1 VSKVNRNAAF
11 ATGALIGAAV
21 ALVYRRRHE
30 LPSGAV
36 PTVDP
41 RAEELRQKLAE
52 ARTSRADEDDFEAA
66 GQGAETVI
74 AEEDP
79 KKRPFSQPP
88 GDEFEAMRRRIHEE
102 GKAAAEEMRRE
113 GGS

>member
-1 VSKVNRNAAF
+1 VSNVNRNAAF
-11 ATGALIGAAV
+11 TVGALIGAAA
-21 ALVYRRRHE
+21 ALLYRRR
-30 LPSGAV
+30 PQV
-36 PTVDP
+36 PTSDP

-74 AEEDP
+74 TDEDP
-79 KKRPFSQPP
+79 KQRPFSRPP

-113 GGS
+113 GA

>member
-1 VSKVNRNAAF
+1 MNRNAAF
-11 ATGALIGAAV
+11 TVGALLGAAT
-21 ALVYRRRHE
+21 ALLYRRR
-30 LPSGAV
+30 PQPRS
-36 PTVDP
+36 VDP

-74 AEEDP
+74 AEETP
-79 KKRPFSQPP
+79 KRRPFSPPP

-113 GGS
+113 GA

>member
-1 VSKVNRNAAF
+1 MNRNTAF
-11 ATGALIGAAV
+11 AAGALLGAAA
-21 ALVYRRRHE
+21 ALFYRHRPLVH
-30 LPSGAV
+30 PGAA
-36 PTVDP
+36 PPADP

-74 AEEDP
+74 TDEDP
-79 KKRPFSQPP
+79 KKRPFSPAP

-102 GKAAAEEMRRE
+102 GKAAAEEMRHE
-113 GGS
+113 GG

>member
-1 VSKVNRNAAF
+1 VSNVNRNAVF
-11 ATGALIGAAV
+11 AAGALIGAAA
-21 ALVYRRRHE
+21 ALLYRRRPQ
-30 LPSGAV
+30 LPTA
-36 PTVDP
+36 DP

-66 GQGAETVI
+66 GQGAETVV
-74 AEEDP
+74 ADEDP
-79 KKRPFSQPP
+79 KTRPFSRPP

-113 GGS
+113 GG

>member
-1 VSKVNRNAAF
+1 MNRNAAF
-11 ATGALIGAAV
+11 AAGALLGAAA
-21 ALVYRRRHE
+21 ALFYRRRHE
-30 LPSGAV
+30 FQAGAA
-36 PTVDP
+36 PPVDS
-41 RAEELRQKLAE
+41 RADELRQKLAE

-74 AEEDP
+74 ADEDP
-79 KKRPFSQPP
+79 KQRPFSRPP

-113 GGS
+113 GA

>member
-1 VSKVNRNAAF
+1 MNRGSLFAA
-11 ATGALIGAAV
+11 GALIGAAA
-21 ALVYRRRHE
+21 ALLYRRRPQ
-30 LPSGAV
+30 LPSM
-36 PTVDP
+36 DP

-79 KKRPFSQPP
+79 KKRPFSRPP
-88 GDEFEAMRRRIHEE
+88 DDEFEAMRKRIHEE

-113 GGS
+113 GT

>member
-1 VSKVNRNAAF
+1 MNRNAAF

-30 LPSGAV
+30 LRSGAV

-41 RAEELRQKLAE
+41 RTEELRQKLAE

-113 GGS
+113 GE

>member
-11 ATGALIGAAV
+11 AAGALLGAAA
-21 ALVYRRRHE
+21 ALLYRRRHE
-30 LPSGAV
+30 LHPGAT
-36 PTVDP
+36 PPADP

-79 KKRPFSQPP
+79 KKRPFSQSP

-113 GGS
+113 GG

>member
-1 VSKVNRNAAF
+1 MNRNAAF
-11 ATGALIGAAV
+11 TVGALLGAA
-21 ALVYRRRHE
+21 AGLLYRRRPQVH
-30 LPSGAV
+30 PGAA
-36 PTVDP
+36 PPADP

-74 AEEDP
+74 TDEDP
-79 KKRPFSQPP
+79 KKRPFSPA

-113 GGS
+113 DG

>member
-1 VSKVNRNAAF
+1 VSNVNRNAAF
-11 ATGALIGAAV
+11 TVGALIGAAA
-21 ALVYRRRHE
+21 ALLYRRR
-30 LPSGAV
+30 PQV
-36 PTVDP
+36 PTSDP

-74 AEEDP
+74 TDEDP
-79 KKRPFSQPP
+79 KRPFSRPP

-113 GGS
+113 GG

>member
-1 VSKVNRNAAF
+1 VTTLNRNAAF
-11 ATGALIGAAV
+11 AVGALLGAA
-21 ALVYRRRHE
+21 AGLLYRRRPQ
-30 LPSGAV
+30 LPAA
-36 PTVDP
+36 DP

-74 AEEDP
+74 ADEDA
-79 KKRPFSQPP
+79 KRRPFTRPA

-113 GGS
+113 GG

>member
-1 VSKVNRNAAF
+1 MNRNAAF
-11 ATGALIGAAV
+11 AAGALLGAAA
-21 ALVYRRRHE
+21 ALVYRRR
-30 LPSGAV
+30 PQV
-36 PTVDP
+36 PARDART
-41 RAEELRQKLAE
+41 EELRQKLAE

-74 AEEDP
+74 ADEDP
-79 KKRPFSQPP
+79 KKRPFSRPP

-113 GGS
+113 GG

>member
-11 ATGALIGAAV
+11 TVGALLGAAA
-21 ALVYRRRHE
+21 ALFYRRRPQLH
-30 LPSGAV
+30 PGAA
-36 PTVDP
+36 PPADP

-74 AEEDP
+74 TDEEPP
-79 KKRPFSQPP
+79 KRSSRPPA
-88 GDEFEAMRRRIHEE
+88 DEFEAMRQRIHEE

-113 GGS
+113 GG